1 MKISD
6 DIVIVAAKRT
16 AIGSFG
22 KSLKTVSA
30 VDLGAHCIRASL
42 ASAGIDPAVMDEV
55 IMGNV
60 LTAGSGQ
67 KPARQAAIGSGIPHD
82 KSAFTVNMV
91 CGSGMKA
98 VQLGFQAIRC
108 GDANIVVVGGMEN
121 MSLAPYILKSARWG
135 ARMGHAEMA
144 DSMVQDGLWDAFND
158 YHMGITAENLAERYG
173 ITREEQD
180 GFAFESQ
187 AKTRKAQEG
196 GRFDNEIA
204 NFTVP
209 GRKPFEFASDEFP
222 RPDTTMETLARLR
235 PVFKKDGTVTA
246 GNASGIN
253 DGASALVIASR
264 AKAEELD
271 LPVMATIKGFTTR
284 GCDPAIMGYG
294 PIESTRALMERYG
307 LSIDDFDLAESN
319 EAFAVQSVLVLRE
332 LGLDPARVNVNGG
345 AIALGHPIGE
355 SGSRILVT
363 LLHEIARRKLF
374 RGLATMCIGGGQGIS
389 AYLEREE

>member
-1 MKISD
+1 
-6 DIVIVAAKRT
+6 
-16 AIGSFG
+16 
-22 KSLKTVSA
+22 
-30 VDLGAHCIRASL
+30 
-42 ASAGIDPAVMDEV
+42 
-55 IMGNV
+55 
-60 LTAGSGQ
+60 
-67 KPARQAAIGSGIPHD
+67 
-82 KSAFTVNMV
+82 
-91 CGSGMKA
+91 
-98 VQLGFQAIRC
+98 
-108 GDANIVVVGGMEN
+108 
-121 MSLAPYILKSARWG
+121 
-135 ARMGHAEMA
+135 
-144 DSMVQDGLWDAFND
+144 
-158 YHMGITAENLAERYG
+158 
-173 ITREEQD
+173 
-180 GFAFESQ
+180 
-187 AKTRKAQEG
+187 
-196 GRFDNEIA
+196 
-204 NFTVP
+204 
-209 GRKPFEFASDEFP
+209 
-222 RPDTTMETLARLR
+222 METLARLR